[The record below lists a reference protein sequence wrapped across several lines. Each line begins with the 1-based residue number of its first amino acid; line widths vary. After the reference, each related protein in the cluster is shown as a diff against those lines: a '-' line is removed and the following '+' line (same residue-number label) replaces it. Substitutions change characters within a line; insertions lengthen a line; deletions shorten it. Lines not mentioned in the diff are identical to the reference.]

1 MGRLTKEMKKA
12 ELMEQLTEAN
22 EAYLEKISQHMECQY
37 REMQRVER
45 RIERKKKLIDK
56 KYMVS
61 IKKLAKE
68 RKEKLKKIV
77 GRYRRIEE
85 KVREATIDK
94 VDLAEIENIEKEYI
108 TLRQFLLNILRERE
122 TGKLPN
128 WKERI
133 TERSVESEISTDGG
147 AVVSKLRALQYEFTS
162 KFNFVMGQMPDSDV
176 PAYSYLSRGG
186 YIYLTEQNCEFFK
199 LFMGNDEDCEYIEYD
214 IIGCIKSKKV
224 EELDERVKDQ
234 IKEGMYS
241 RHPDW
246 EIVEVYVDQG
256 ITGTQAQKRPEFL
269 RMMEDAQKGK
279 FDLII
284 TREVSRFA
292 RNTVDTLSYTR
303 ELKARGVDVFFIN
316 DGINTAT
323 NDGELRLT
331 IMSSMAQDESR
342 KISERVKAGQK
353 VSREKHV
360 LYGSGNILGYRR
372 ENGTYVP
379 DPDQAETV
387 RLIFQ
392 MYSTGENGLV
402 KIVNELYRLGRLD
415 AGGHV
420 SWDASKVSR
429 VLHNATYKG
438 CICYNKSHSDGYLT
452 QKRVKNLDESSYIYV
467 KGDFEP
473 LVSEEMWD
481 RCQQILASKSARVI
495 DENGKKHKYMRNTPK
510 SVWTAKLR
518 CSCGAGFIQ
527 FKWRVN
533 RDGAVVHGFQ
543 CYRRTRRPSIS
554 YLQEHGL
561 DLGISCQIK
570 AICEWKLDLMAA
582 KVFEHLT
589 FDKGKTVKEVYKIL
603 NRCMAEEKTVRI
615 SRKAMLENSIARQ
628 RERLDKYIDLC
639 ADGIITKQELAERR
653 KGLDA
658 QIAELQS
665 QYENVEQEDERSGTI
680 DMNLIAQKLDEWQK
694 ASRNDVNRE
703 LINSCVAQITP
714 LTNEEYRWVLDFQL
728 TEVQSGNSATCTL
741 DGFMEMAR
749 FTISFEEAKAF
760 KASRNQGIRKNE
772 WHDLTVAV
780 GIRTKT

>member
-1 MGRLTKEMKKA
+1 MYYYNGYYYEAIGLEKLIKLYRKYVDYDLNNEPSLYAYKDLYQCCTTDPELERSEPENQSIHAPLENGVYDLMKKELKPHDPRRLIFTYIKASYDESAECPVFNSFLKQITHGNPQLEERFWMAIGYLMIYPARGKFFIVMGYARDSGKSVLGNFIQRLYPKESVGNLRLQEMKGTFSSMSFLNAVINLELDMPNAKLNA
-12 ELMEQLTEAN
+12 EVASRLKQITGGDSITVQRKYLSPVTLTRRIKFVFAGNYPLCIDGEDDALQKRIVFLPFN
-22 EAYLEKISQHMECQY
+22 ESIPDDQQDPYLEDKI
-37 REMQRVER
+37 
-45 RIERKKKLIDK
+45 
-56 KYMVS
+56 
-61 IKKLAKE
+61 
-68 RKEKLKKIV
+68 
-77 GRYRRIEE
+77 
-85 KVREATIDK
+85 
-94 VDLAEIENIEKEYI
+94 
-108 TLRQFLLNILRERE
+108 
-122 TGKLPN
+122 
-128 WKERI
+128 W
-133 TERSVESEISTDGG
+133 
-147 AVVSKLRALQYEFTS
+147 
-162 KFNFVMGQMPDSDV
+162 
-176 PAYSYLSRGG
+176 
-186 YIYLTEQNCEFFK
+186 
-199 LFMGNDEDCEYIEYD
+199 
-214 IIGCIKSKKV
+214 
-224 EELDERVKDQ
+224 DERDAIVTKSLHYARKLVKLNY
-234 IKEGMYS
+234 K
-241 RHPDW
+241 
-246 EIVEVYVDQG
+246 
-256 ITGTQAQKRPEFL
+256 
-269 RMMEDAQKGK
+269 
-279 FDLII
+279 
-284 TREVSRFA
+284 
-292 RNTVDTLSYTR
+292 
-303 ELKARGVDVFFIN
+303 LKARGVDVFFIN

-323 NDGELRLT
+323 DDGELRLT

-353 VSREKHV
+353 ISREKHV

-481 RCQQILASKSARVI
+481 RCQQILASKSTRVI

-561 DLGISCQIK
+561 DLGISCQIR

>member
-1 MGRLTKEMKKA
+1 MR
-12 ELMEQLTEAN
+12 
-22 EAYLEKISQHMECQY
+22 
-37 REMQRVER
+37 
-45 RIERKKKLIDK
+45 
-56 KYMVS
+56 
-61 IKKLAKE
+61 
-68 RKEKLKKIV
+68 
-77 GRYRRIEE
+77 
-85 KVREATIDK
+85 
-94 VDLAEIENIEKEYI
+94 
-108 TLRQFLLNILRERE
+108 
-122 TGKLPN
+122 
-128 WKERI
+128 
-133 TERSVESEISTDGG
+133 
-147 AVVSKLRALQYEFTS
+147 AVVYARVSTEHEAQINALENQLEWY
-162 KFNFVMGQMPDSDV
+162 K
-176 PAYSYLSRGG
+176 
-186 YIYLTEQNCEFFK
+186 
-199 LFMGNDEDCEYIEYD
+199 IEA
-214 IIGCIKSKKV
+214 
-224 EELDERVKDQ
+224 
-234 IKEGMYS
+234 S
-241 RHPDW
+241 RHSDW
-246 EIVEVYVDQG
+246 EITEVYVDQG

-269 RMMEDAQKGK
+269 RMMEDARKGK

-292 RNTVDTLSYTR
+292 RNTVDALSYTR
-303 ELKARGVDVFFIN
+303 ELKAMGVNVFFIN

-353 VSREKHV
+353 ISRGKHV

-372 ENGTYVP
+372 ENGTYIP

-392 MYSTGENGLV
+392 MYSDGEKGLT

-452 QKRVKNLDESSYIYV
+452 QKRVKNLDESSYVYV

-481 RCQQILASKSARVI
+481 RCQQILLARSARVI

-570 AICEWKLDLMAA
+570 AISEWKLDLMAS
-582 KVFEHLT
+582 KVFQNLT
-589 FDKGKTVKEVYKIL
+589 FDKGKTVKEVYRIL

-615 SRKAMLENSIARQ
+615 SRKAMLENSIAKQ
-628 RERLDKYIDLC
+628 KERLDRYIDLC
-639 ADGIITKQELAERR
+639 ADGVITKQELMERR
-653 KGLDA
+653 KGLDE

-665 QYENVEQEDERSGTI
+665 QYESIEQEDERSGSI
-680 DMNLIAQKLDEWQK
+680 DMKLISQKLDEWQK
-694 ASRNDVNRE
+694 AAKTDVSRE

-714 LTNEEYRWVLDFQL
+714 VSNEEFRWVLDFQL
-728 TEVQSGNSATCTL
+728 SEVKGINMTSCTM
-741 DGFMEMAR
+741 DGFMELAR
-749 FTISFEEAKAF
+749 FVIPFEDAKAF
-760 KASRNQGIRKNE
+760 KASRNQKIHRRD
-772 WHDLTVAV
+772 WTDLTVVV
-780 GIRTKT
+780 GIRSKIHP

>member
-1 MGRLTKEMKKA
+1 MRVAVYARVSTEHEAQINALEN
-12 ELMEQLTEAN
+12 QLEW
-22 EAYLEKISQHMECQY
+22 YKIEC
-37 REMQRVER
+37 
-45 RIERKKKLIDK
+45 
-56 KYMVS
+56 
-61 IKKLAKE
+61 
-68 RKEKLKKIV
+68 
-77 GRYRRIEE
+77 
-85 KVREATIDK
+85 
-94 VDLAEIENIEKEYI
+94 
-108 TLRQFLLNILRERE
+108 
-122 TGKLPN
+122 
-128 WKERI
+128 
-133 TERSVESEISTDGG
+133 
-147 AVVSKLRALQYEFTS
+147 
-162 KFNFVMGQMPDSDV
+162 
-176 PAYSYLSRGG
+176 
-186 YIYLTEQNCEFFK
+186 
-199 LFMGNDEDCEYIEYD
+199 
-214 IIGCIKSKKV
+214 
-224 EELDERVKDQ
+224 
-234 IKEGMYS
+234 S
-241 RHPDW
+241 RHSDW

-353 VSREKHV
+353 ISREKHV
-360 LYGSGNILGYRR
+360 LYGSGNILGYCR

-665 QYENVEQEDERSGTI
+665 QYENVEQELHAAAAAAKSTPADLQTKIESMMEEIKALHSENEKLKSKLAKEAMGDVMDQVQEVKGVKVLAVRADGV
-680 DMNLIAQKLDEWQK
+680 DMNGLRNLGDQLKEKLGEGVVVIASVLDSKVNLMAAVTDEAQKKGAHAGNLIK
-694 ASRNDVNRE
+694 AIAGLVGGGGGGRPNMAQAGGKKPE
-703 LINSCVAQITP
+703 GVADA
-714 LTNEEYRWVLDFQL
+714 LAKVA
-728 TEVQSGNSATCTL
+728 EVVSEQV
-741 DGFMEMAR
+741 
-749 FTISFEEAKAF
+749 K
-760 KASRNQGIRKNE
+760 
-772 WHDLTVAV
+772 
-780 GIRTKT
+780 